1 LPAVLHVAARS
12 LDIPHAPLT
21 VLLYSGLAHQ
31 PRSFAAQDRH
41 HSAAL
46 LALLR
51 HEQVAAG
58 HHAAALFFI
67 LLILNIRKPVLGIR
81 IRMFLG
87 LPDPDPLVT
96 RCGSGSRPFSFLIK
110 VLRRLK

>member
-1 LPAVLHVAARS
+1 LNKPDVRPRSNESATLSTYRKGALPAVLHVATRS

-31 PRSFAAQDRH
+31 SRRFAAQNRD

-58 HHAAALFFI
+58 HHAAALLLI
-67 LLILNIRKPVLGIR
+67 LLILNIKI
-81 IRMFLG
+81 
-87 LPDPDPLVT
+87 
-96 RCGSGSRPFSFLIK
+96 
-110 VLRRLK
+110 

>member
-1 LPAVLHVAARS
+1 LPAVLHVAARC

-21 VLLYSGLAHQ
+21 VLLYSGLADQ
-31 PRSFAAQDRH
+31 PRRFAAQDRD

-51 HEQVAAG
+51 HEQVAAS
-58 HHAAALFFI
+58 HHAAALLLI
-67 LLILNIRKPVLGIR
+67 LLILNINIKRKKVKPVLGIR

-87 LPDPDPLVT
+87 LPNTDP
-96 RCGSGSRPFSFLIK
+96 
-110 VLRRLK
+110 